1 MNNKKLIELEKMT
14 KISEFFRTYKKL
26 LDTCNE
32 IQTLIEANC
41 LKSRLCGPL
50 ADLTLYNYQIEAF
63 YDSCEIMLPQAYIK
77 YRNATQLYS
86 KTRNMI
92 MNYLDK

>member
-1 MNNKKLIELEKMT
+1 MT

-26 LDTCNE
+26 LNTCNE
-32 IQTLIEANC
+32 IQTLIEQNC
-41 LKSRLCGPL
+41 SKSSLCGPL
-50 ADLTLYNYQIEAF
+50 TDLTLYNYQIEAF

-77 YRNATQLYS
+77 YRTTTQLYS

-92 MNYLDK
+92 MDYLDK